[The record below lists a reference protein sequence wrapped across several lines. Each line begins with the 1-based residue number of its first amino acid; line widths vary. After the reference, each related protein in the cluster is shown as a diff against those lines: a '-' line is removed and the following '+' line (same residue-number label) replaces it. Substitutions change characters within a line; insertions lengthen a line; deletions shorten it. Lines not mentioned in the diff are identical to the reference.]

1 MAALLEALLLLGPL
15 LLCLRGGGP
24 GAAGPAGRCA
34 GRSCTGSAEVFLG
47 PSGGQCGRPCA
58 LVSRPR
64 VSCTARAAV
73 RDVSI
78 PRLLVEAALN
88 EHVVISS
95 EWKAAAADLMDL
107 RSKLGYTANNINQLA
122 KFANSEGQFPAE
134 AEAALAEYKALIP
147 QIQAAVARVAGL

>member
-1 MAALLEALLLLGPL
+1 MAGS
-15 LLCLRGGGP
+15 LRWAEGMVELVSEPRENRLFGRKRQ
-24 GAAGPAGRCA
+24 ANAPAGEKREH
-34 GRSCTGSAEVFLG
+34 RHVVRLTDEQEV
-47 PSGGQCGRPCA
+47 QIA
-58 LVSRPR
+58 
-64 VSCTARAAV
+64 ARAAV

-122 KFANSEGQFPAE
+122 KFANSEGQFPAQ
-134 AEAALAEYKALIP
+134 AETALAEYKALLP
-147 QIQAAVARVAGL
+147 QIQAAVARVAAL